1 MRRFVSFRRNVEGI
15 SLSLSLL
22 FVCLFVRLIIPSSKK
37 RGGIG
42 DRGEFNPF
50 PFLSLSVNL
59 SIGRFVYFRSFF
71 PTKFLSLFFFTSEFL
86 KL

>member
-71 PTKFLSLFFFTSEFL
+71 QQSFSLSFFLRANF
-86 KL
+86 